1 MKLKKIQYKKKN
13 KKITFRNK
21 IINLYKI
28 KKISLTILQVLSKLW
43 LPQNFNMRYNNISGY
58 SM

>member
-28 KKISLTILQVLSKLW
+28 KKISLTILQVLSKL
-43 LPQNFNMRYNNISGY
+43 
-58 SM
+58 

>member
-58 SM
+58 SL